1 MLEYTLLLSIYT
13 YGNRGIPSVILCQA
27 SWKLQ
32 NAVPL
37 TNYFDIPSMSWTPTL
52 YRSIKASTLETKH
65 EYALL
70 CSTCVVFFYI
80 HMAIEAF
87 RVSCYASQV
96 GNCRM
101 LYHSQTTSI
110 FQACLIYYVSLHYTE
125 QLKQTHLKPNM
136 KPCTSVSYARVY
148 SSTIMYCDIYYASQ
162 VGNCRMLYHSQT
174 TSIFQ
179 ACLIY
184 YVSLHY
190 MEQLKQ
196 AHLKPNMKPVE
207 CCTSHELLRYSTLA
221 DLL

>member
-1 MLEYTLLLSIYT
+1 MH
-13 YGNRGIPSVILCQA
+13 GNRGIPSVILCQA

-65 EYALL
+65 EYTFL
-70 CSTCVVFFYI
+70 CSTIMYCDIYI

-96 GNCRM
+96 RNCRM

-125 QLKQTHLKPNM
+125 KL
-136 KPCTSVSYARVY
+136 R
-148 SSTIMYCDIYYASQ
+148 
-162 VGNCRMLYHSQT
+162 
-174 TSIFQ
+174 
-179 ACLIY
+179 
-184 YVSLHY
+184 
-190 MEQLKQ
+190 LKQ
-196 AHLKPNMKPVE
+196 AHLKPNMKP
-207 CCTSHELLRYSTLA
+207 CTSISYARVYIFSTIMYC
-221 DLL
+221 DI